1 MRHWRFADWGH
12 LRTCLGTALAV
23 LAVTLVTVGQISGA
37 HAQDAADGTLP
48 AKLAGHGGPIMAVA
62 VDPASKR
69 VLTAS
74 FDYSIIFH
82 KLTTGG
88 ETIVHRLFGHEAAV
102 NDVAFVPGSDLA
114 VSVSDDGSFAIWDLE
129 KGSLVKRF
137 TDTPD
142 KVLDLDV
149 SDDGR
154 LAAIARWDG
163 TARVF
168 SISEQQEIARLEGH
182 RGNVNAVAFSADAA
196 TLYTASYDGTIR
208 AWDVAD
214 AKEKAI
220 VHDHG
225 WGVNVLARHGGTLV
239 FGGLD
244 GTLARVDIASRESVE
259 MAKSDRPV
267 LSLNLSADG
276 SRLAAGFGDGHIRI
290 YRTDD
295 WAALEDYDTAY
306 GPVWGLD
313 FADAGGNNLYHS
325 GLDDFAILWQVDPRK
340 PFDRPQGVYPR
351 RFQLTADMSVGERQ
365 FQRKCSVCHTLE
377 RDGGNRAGP
386 TLYKLF
392 GRKAGS
398 VPGYPY
404 SDSLRN
410 SGIVWTEQTV
420 AKLFDE
426 GPDIITPGS
435 KMPLQRLK
443 NIEDRD
449 ALIAFLKTAT
459 DPEAG
464 SRQGDMG
471 Q

>member
-1 MRHWRFADWGH
+1 M
-12 LRTCLGTALAV
+12 
-23 LAVTLVTVGQISGA
+23 VGDGSAAG
-37 HAQDAADGTLP
+37 AQDTAAGALP
-48 AKLAGHGGPIMAVA
+48 PKLAGHGGPIMAVA
-62 VDPASKR
+62 VDPASRR

-82 KLTTGG
+82 KLTAGG

-114 VSVSDDGSFAIWDLE
+114 VSVSDDGSFAIWNLE
-129 KGSLVKRF
+129 NGSLVRRF

-154 LAAIARWDG
+154 LVAIARWDG
-163 TARVF
+163 TARIF
-168 SISEQQEIARLEGH
+168 SIADQLEIARLQGH
-182 RGNVNAVAFSADAA
+182 RGNVNAVAFSADSA

-208 AWDVAD
+208 SWNLASPAD
-214 AKEKAI
+214 GTL

-225 WGVNVLARHGGTLV
+225 WGINVLARHGGTLV

-244 GTLARVDIASRESVE
+244 GTLARVDIAGRESVE

-290 YRTDD
+290 YRTED
-295 WAALEDYDTAY
+295 WSELEDHDTAY

-325 GLDDFAILWQVDPRK
+325 GLDDFAILWQVEPRK
-340 PFDRPQGVYPR
+340 PFDKPQGVYPR
-351 RFQLTADMSVGERQ
+351 RFQLTADMSAGERQ
-365 FQRKCSVCHTLE
+365 FQRKCSICHTLE

-392 GRKAGS
+392 GRRAGS

-404 SDSLRN
+404 SESLRN

-459 DPEAG
+459 DPDAG
-464 SRQGDMG
+464 SREGDMG

>member
-1 MRHWRFADWGH
+1 MRHTRFADWIR
-12 LRTCLGTALAV
+12 LRACLGPALAF
-23 LAVTLVTVGQISGA
+23 LAVTLVTAGQVSGA
-37 HAQDAADGTLP
+37 HAQDAAAGTLP

-82 KLTTGG
+82 NLTTGG

-114 VSVSDDGSFAIWDLE
+114 ISVSDDGSFAIWDLE

-168 SISEQQEIARLEGH
+168 SISEQREIARLEGH

-208 AWDVAD
+208 AWDLAD
-214 AKEKAI
+214 AKEKAM

-225 WGVNVLARHGGTLV
+225 WGVNVLARHAGALV

-290 YRTDD
+290 FRTED
-295 WAALEDYDTAY
+295 WSALEDYDTAY

-351 RFQLTADMSVGERQ
+351 RFQMTADMSVGERQ

-464 SRQGDMG
+464 FRQGDIG